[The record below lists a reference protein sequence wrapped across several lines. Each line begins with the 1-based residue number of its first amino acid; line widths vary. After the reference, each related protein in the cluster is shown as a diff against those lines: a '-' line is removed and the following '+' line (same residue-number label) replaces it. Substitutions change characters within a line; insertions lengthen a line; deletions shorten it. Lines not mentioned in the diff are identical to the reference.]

1 MSQLENSLVK
11 VGTLL
16 FLTQSPQVLLMAV
29 KCHHPLH
36 RDPRAS
42 CSKARWTLPV
52 CVAVPSDHS
61 PACSGPTRPL
71 VTSGSLDPWLPAGCG
86 SWEPQ
91 QLLRGREESQGK
103 HGVPSC
109 VPPLLVTCSVGLVTT
124 ASPAPQV
131 RMTIAPHCHP
141 ESLPSLAGS
150 RKPTHNSVNSPF
162 NTLRSPAKGQNTCFH
177 LLRADYV
184 SGMSSAL
191 YCLRDSFHALNDL
204 ARKRIVPIS

>member
-1 MSQLENSLVK
+1 MSQLANSLVK

-29 KCHHPLH
+29 KCHHLLH

-91 QLLRGREESQGK
+91 QLLRGREGGEPGEAWSPQLR
-103 HGVPSC
+103 PSPAGDPLC
-109 VPPLLVTCSVGLVTT
+109 GSSNHRFPCPSGPHDDSSPLSPGEPPLPCWFPQAHPQLCEQPLKYTPLPCQGTEHLL
-124 ASPAPQV
+124 SPAP
-131 RMTIAPHCHP
+131 
-141 ESLPSLAGS
+141 S
-150 RKPTHNSVNSPF
+150 
-162 NTLRSPAKGQNTCFH
+162 
-177 LLRADYV
+177 
-184 SGMSSAL
+184 
-191 YCLRDSFHALNDL
+191 
-204 ARKRIVPIS
+204 